1 MTTRKTTYVNSPI
14 HLTESQ
20 LRKLKLNE
28 PCIVRIDPSKKANHH
43 LLLTQTQ
50 VNQLNNA
57 KSAGT
62 AKDLKISKTQ
72 LEKYGG
78 FFITIPTL
86 LAGIGAAAS
95 IASAAGG
102 IAKAVNDKKK
112 HNDKM
117 ESEAKR
123 HNKKVE
129 NLLQASSGKGAYLP
143 RKTARGVFLPRRN

>member
-1 MTTRKTTYVNSPI
+1 MTTRKTTYINSPI

-28 PCIVRIDPSKKANHH
+28 PCIVKIDPSQKANHH

-50 VNQLNNA
+50 VNQLSNA

-62 AKDLKISKTQ
+62 SKDLKISKTQ
-72 LEKYGG
+72 LDKNGG
-78 FFITIPTL
+78 FIITIPTL

-95 IASAAGG
+95 KAGTAGG
-102 IAKAVNDKKK
+102 IAKAVNDKKY
-112 HNDKM
+112 NDKM

-129 NLLQASSGKGAYLP
+129 NLLLANTNTRKGAYLH
-143 RKTARGVFLPRRN
+143 